1 MQASGENFFLLDV
14 REPYEFEIA
23 RIPGSTLIPLG
34 QLADRLGEVPQD
46 QKVVIHCRSGMR
58 SAKA

>member
-1 MQASGENFFLLDV
+1 M